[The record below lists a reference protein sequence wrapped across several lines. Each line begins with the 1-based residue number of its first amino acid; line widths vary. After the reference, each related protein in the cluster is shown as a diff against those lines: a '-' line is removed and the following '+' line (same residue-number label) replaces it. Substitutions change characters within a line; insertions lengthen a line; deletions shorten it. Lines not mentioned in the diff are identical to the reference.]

1 MKKFIVFFFILVS
14 SCKYNDIKFT
24 QDFND
29 NEYTEI
35 ETTEQKIT
43 NNRKSPAKKSEITPQ
58 KLPENISNE
67 SNEMNISPEL
77 SSNNSGNNISPQ
89 ENSQINND
97 FSLTPSEQEYLKPSI
112 GKNFESNNLY
122 IPPSTHRKI
131 PVALFLPLTGKN
143 KDLGWSIFNATS
155 LSLFDNDKNH
165 RIELVLFD
173 CKENPEDSKKVFKE
187 IIDRNIKVVI
197 GPIFTN
203 TVLAIEKMARDNDIT
218 VISLSNNHELLN
230 KTNSYGGIFVGG
242 IIPETQV
249 DKIVNFSMDKGKF
262 NFAVIAPNNQYGKIV
277 TEQMKKFIRSR
288 DGNFITSEFYENNNK
303 DIDRAVDKVINSFS
317 IPTKSRNR
325 DTSYLSDYDR
335 IYPQVIFIPEAGKAL
350 SRIAGSIARQNNEE
364 RNFQL
369 IGSTQWNDATVL
381 SDINLLG
388 SWIPAPEFERFSIFE
403 KNYYRSF
410 GKLPPRIT
418 SIAYDAVLAVAKI
431 AEQKTNLKLSF
442 VDFIEFN
449 NPIKN
454 GFEGI
459 DGTFRFLPNGA
470 IQRNLAVLQIGNGKF
485 EVIESSIPK
494 FMKY

>member
-1 MKKFIVFFFILVS
+1 MKKFIVLILILVS

-24 QDFND
+24 QDFEEND
-29 NEYTEI
+29 TEKSYSSTSQNIVNITENQSSEEISSNSFKEVPNKNSQNIVNLQSSEIDQFENNE
-35 ETTEQKIT
+35 KISSDEMQYL
-43 NNRKSPAKKSEITPQ
+43 KSP
-58 KLPENISNE
+58 
-67 SNEMNISPEL
+67 
-77 SSNNSGNNISPQ
+77 
-89 ENSQINND
+89 
-97 FSLTPSEQEYLKPSI
+97 I
-112 GKNFESNNLY
+112 GKNYESNNLF
-122 IPPSTHRKI
+122 IPPASHRKI

-155 LSLFDNDKNH
+155 LSLFDNDINNK
-165 RIELVLFD
+165 IELVLFD
-173 CKENPEDSKKVFKE
+173 SKENPEESKKVFKE

-197 GPIFTN
+197 GPIFTS

-218 VISLSNNHELLN
+218 VITLSNNHELLN
-230 KTNSYGGIFVGG
+230 KTTRYGGVFVGG

-249 DKIVNFSMDKGKF
+249 DKIINFSMDNGKF

-288 DGNFITSEFYENNNK
+288 DGNFITSEFYENNNI
-303 DIDRAVDKVINSFS
+303 DIDRAVQKVISSFG
-317 IPTKSRNR
+317 IPSNSRNR

-350 SRIAGSIARQNNEE
+350 TRIAGSISRLNNEE

-369 IGSTQWNDATVL
+369 IGSTQWNDSAVL
-381 SDINLLG
+381 SDINLYG
-388 SWIPAPEFERFSIFE
+388 AWIPAPEDERFRIFE

-410 GKLPPRIT
+410 GKFPPRIT
-418 SIAYDAVLAVAKI
+418 SIAYDAVLAIAKI
-431 AEQKTNLKLSF
+431 AEQKTNLKLTF
-442 VDFIEFN
+442 NEFIEFN
-449 NPIKN
+449 NSIKN

-459 DGTFRFLPNGA
+459 DGIFRFLPNGA

-485 EVIESSIPK
+485 ETIESSTPK

>member
-1 MKKFIVFFFILVS
+1 MKKFIVLILILVS

-24 QDFND
+24 QDFEEND
-29 NEYTEI
+29 TKKSYSTTSQNIVNISENQSSEEISSNSIKEIPNKNSQNIVNSQSSEI
-35 ETTEQKIT
+35 EQFEDNDKISSEEMQYL
-43 NNRKSPAKKSEITPQ
+43 KSP
-58 KLPENISNE
+58 
-67 SNEMNISPEL
+67 
-77 SSNNSGNNISPQ
+77 
-89 ENSQINND
+89 
-97 FSLTPSEQEYLKPSI
+97 I
-112 GKNFESNNLY
+112 GKNFESNSLF
-122 IPPSTHRKI
+122 IPPASHRKI

-155 LSLFDNDKNH
+155 LSLFDNDINNK
-165 RIELVLFD
+165 IELVLFD
-173 CKENPEDSKKVFKE
+173 SKENPEDSKKIFKE

-197 GPIFTN
+197 GPIFTS

-218 VISLSNNHELLN
+218 VITLSNNHELLN
-230 KTNSYGGIFVGG
+230 KTTRYGGIFVGG

-288 DGNFITSEFYENNNK
+288 DGNFITSEFYENNNT
-303 DIDRAVDKVINSFS
+303 DIDRAVQKVISSFS
-317 IPTKSRNR
+317 IPTNSRNR

-350 SRIAGSIARQNNEE
+350 ARIAGSISRLNNEE

-369 IGSTQWNDATVL
+369 IGSTQWNDSTVL
-381 SDINLLG
+381 SDINLFG
-388 SWIPAPEFERFSIFE
+388 AWIPAPEDERFRIFE

-410 GKLPPRIT
+410 GKFPPRIT

-431 AEQKTNLKLSF
+431 AEQKTNLKITF
-442 VDFIEFN
+442 NEFIDFN
-449 NPIKN
+449 NSIKN

-459 DGTFRFLPNGA
+459 DGIFRFLPNGA

-485 EVIESSIPK
+485 ETIESSTPK

>member
-1 MKKFIVFFFILVS
+1 MKKFIVLILILVS

-24 QDFND
+24 QDFEEND
-29 NEYTEI
+29 TEKSYSSSSQNIVNITENQSSEEISSNSIKEVPNKNSQNIVNSQSSEIDQFENNE
-35 ETTEQKIT
+35 KISSDEMQYL
-43 NNRKSPAKKSEITPQ
+43 KSP
-58 KLPENISNE
+58 
-67 SNEMNISPEL
+67 
-77 SSNNSGNNISPQ
+77 
-89 ENSQINND
+89 
-97 FSLTPSEQEYLKPSI
+97 I
-112 GKNFESNNLY
+112 GKNYESNNLF
-122 IPPSTHRKI
+122 IPPASHRKI

-155 LSLFDNDKNH
+155 LSLFDNDINNK
-165 RIELVLFD
+165 IELVLFD
-173 CKENPEDSKKVFKE
+173 SKENPEESKKVFKE

-218 VISLSNNHELLN
+218 VITLSNNHELLN
-230 KTNSYGGIFVGG
+230 KTTRYGGVFVGG

-249 DKIVNFSMDKGKF
+249 DKIINFSMDKGKF

-288 DGNFITSEFYENNNK
+288 DGNFITSEFYENNNI
-303 DIDRAVDKVINSFS
+303 DIDRAVQKVISSFG
-317 IPTKSRNR
+317 IPSNSRNR

-350 SRIAGSIARQNNEE
+350 TRIAGSISRLNNEE

-369 IGSTQWNDATVL
+369 IGSTQWNDSAVL
-381 SDINLLG
+381 SDINLYG
-388 SWIPAPEFERFSIFE
+388 AWIPAPEDGRFRIFE

-410 GKLPPRIT
+410 GKFPPRIT
-418 SIAYDAVLAVAKI
+418 SIAYDAVLAIAKI
-431 AEQKTNLKLSF
+431 AEQKTNLKLTF
-442 VDFIEFN
+442 NEFIEFN
-449 NPIKN
+449 NSIKN

-459 DGTFRFLPNGA
+459 DGIFRFLPNGA

-485 EVIESSIPK
+485 ETIESSTPK